1 METIHYDINNAIEK
15 GPINIVIYGVDSI
28 IQPYIYFLCKKK
40 NTIQF
45 EQTEHVEHF
54 KKDYEYK
61 GNIYFEDENYAI
73 FEDKQIESEF
83 LPITDDNKLWKV
95 LSFEILYS
103 KKVMNVDV
111 DKKVVNFFRHYPN
124 MLIYA
129 LNGYKLESPVVG
141 YVGIGEDEL
150 NEQIILQKQNN
161 KDGVF
166 KRGYYFLDYESA
178 LHEANH
184 EKENDE
190 YLLKLKNISITDSLI
205 DDLNITIRD
214 DKFFINN
221 IFIGDVPPHCNKEA
235 KYTLYYYDK
244 DVVYLKSNKPNSCV
258 VNNKKRDGIVI
269 RYAMFLN
276 RHWIGPKSRKNYDSF
291 SYNSIYMI
299 KSTENFACIS
309 YDLYKKII

>member
-40 NTIQF
+40 TTLQF
-45 EQTEHVEHF
+45 EQTQDIEPF
-54 KKDYEYK
+54 KRDYQYK
-61 GNIYFEDENYAI
+61 GNIYFENENYAI
-73 FEDKQIESEF
+73 FEDFQIESDF
-83 LPITDDNKLWKV
+83 LPNNDKYWKV

-103 KKVMNVDV
+103 KKVFDLDI
-111 DKKVVNFFRHYPN
+111 DKKVVNFFKNYPN
-124 MLIYA
+124 ILCYSK
-129 LNGYKLESPVVG
+129 NGYRTEVPVVG

-161 KDGVF
+161 KDGPF
-166 KRGYYFLDYESA
+166 KRGYYFLDYEDA
-178 LHEANH
+178 LNDANY

-190 YLLKLKNISITDSLI
+190 YLVKLKNISVTDSLI
-205 DDLNITIRD
+205 DNLTISIRD

-221 IFIGDVPPHCNKEA
+221 IFIGDVPPHCKKDA
-235 KYTLYYYDK
+235 IYTLYYYDK
-244 DVVYLKSNKPNSCV
+244 DVVYLKSNKPNQCV
-258 VNNKKRDGIVI
+258 VIKRERDGIVM
-269 RYAMFLN
+269 RYALFLN

-291 SYNSIYMI
+291 SYNSVYMI

-309 YDLYKKII
+309 YDLYKK